1 MILHDSMFTIQLS
14 LLPIYRDITQQY
26 VHKPAV
32 THIDEEIHTCESRCW
47 FQSGPCFHDSA
58 QRPSS
63 PVRLILRL
71 TLPVSA
77 TNRTHTTVNK
87 LLPSISTN
95 IVSLWPDGH
104 AYLPSVPRHC
114 WSSGRKG
121 IWPVKSWV
129 LVHWWW
135 RFDWSFARV
144 TAPVVTTISIT
155 LSSNKIQNGD
165 ILIPANPGPPGKNG
179 R

>member
-1 MILHDSMFTIQLS
+1 MILHDSMFTSQLS

-63 PVRLILRL
+63 PVRLILRP

-77 TNRTHTTVNK
+77 TNRTHIQPLIIICCHQSQLILFCYDQMVMLN
-87 LLPSISTN
+87 LP
-95 IVSLWPDGH
+95 L
-104 AYLPSVPRHC
+104 VPRHC
-114 WSSGRKG
+114 WSSDRKS

-129 LVHWWW
+129 LVCWW
-135 RFDWSFARV
+135 RQFDWSFARLI
-144 TAPVVTTISIT
+144 APVVTTTSII
-155 LSSNKIQNGD
+155 LSSNMIG
-165 ILIPANPGPPGKNG
+165 
-179 R
+179 